1 MLSKS
6 IQDALNEQIKHEFY
20 SSYLYLSMAAYFESA
35 DWPGFATWVRVQSE
49 EESTHAKKFFQYVTD
64 RGGRVVLGAIDAP
77 PAEFKNTADVFQ
89 QVLAHEQK
97 VTALIDKLYALAVS
111 EKDYAS
117 QSFLLWFIDEQ
128 VEEEKNASLI
138 CEQLKRIG
146 ESTGSLFALDHQLGK
161 RGGK

>member
-35 DWPGFATWVRVQSE
+35 NWPGFATWVRVQSE

-64 RGGRVVLGAIDAP
+64 RGGRVVLGTIDAP
-77 PAEFKNTADVFQ
+77 PVEFKNTADVFQ

-97 VTALIDKLYALAVS
+97 VTALIDKLYALAVN

>member
-20 SSYLYLSMAAYFESA
+20 SSYLYLSMAAHFESA
-35 DWPGFATWVRVQSE
+35 NWPGFATWVRVQSE